1 MTPWLAVIGIGEDGA
16 AGLGGAALALVEGAE
31 LLVGGVRHLAMAP
44 AGSAPRLAWTSPLA
58 ATIPLIAE
66 WRGRRVV
73 ILASG
78 DPMCYGV
85 GATLAQHFDRAEMTI
100 LPHLSAFSLAAAR
113 LVWPLA
119 DCICLSAHGRKLD
132 AVRLHVAPGQRIL
145 ILSEDGATP
154 MRIAAMLRELG
165 WGESRLAVL
174 EHLDGARER
183 VIEASADAWTE
194 ERCADLN
201 TIALDCVAGPAARLF
216 SRVGLPDDAFLS
228 DGQLTKRETRAA
240 TIAALAP
247 LPGQL
252 LWDVGAGSGSIAIEF
267 LRAALR
273 TRAIA
278 IERSPARCDLIARNA
293 AALGVPELPIVRGAA
308 PAALDDLPRPDAIFL
323 GGGIAAVGLIER
335 LWAVLP
341 AGGRL
346 VANAVTLAGEARLLA
361 WRVEHGG
368 ELVRIAVSRAAPVG
382 SQLGWRPL
390 MPVTQLVAVKS

>member
-1 MTPWLAVIGIGEDGA
+1 MTPWLAVIGVGEDGA

-31 LLVGGVRHLAMAP
+31 LLVGGARHLAMAP
-44 AGSAPRLAWTSPLA
+44 AGSAQRLAWRSPLA

-85 GATLAQHFDRAEMTI
+85 GATLVQHFDRAEMTI
-100 LPHLSAFSLAAAR
+100 LPHLSAFNLAAAR

-119 DCICLSAHGRKLD
+119 DCVCLSAHGRPID
-132 AVRLHVAPGQRIL
+132 AVRLHLAPGQRIL

-154 MRIAAMLRELG
+154 TRIAVLLRELG

-174 EHLDGARER
+174 EHLGGARER
-183 VIEASADAWTE
+183 MIDASADAWTE

-240 TIAALAP
+240 TTAALAP

-252 LWDVGAGSGSIAIEF
+252 LWDVGAGSGSVAIEF
-267 LRAALR
+267 LRAAPR

-293 AALGVPELPIVRGAA
+293 AALGVPELRIVRGAA

-335 LWAVLP
+335 LWAALP

-346 VANAVTLAGEARLLA
+346 VANAVTLAGEARLIA
-361 WRVEHGG
+361 GRAEHGG
-368 ELVRIAVSRAAPVG
+368 ELVRIAISRAAPVG
-382 SQLGWRPL
+382 NQLGWRPL